1 MFKLIKSYLKGL
13 ADSHFPSDIPV
24 PVVVEQPRTPTK
36 YNKYSVNV
44 GRCTITYYFKNG
56 NAESRQVDGDPFPER
71 TTDVKD
77 YAMAHLGTEMRNN
90 QIHIK
95 HGEIDYFYKYEDVE
109 HIELSYSALY
119 KDDIFSEDLDSV
131 ISKDGRFTLV
141 KSDVPC

>member
-90 QIHIK
+90 QK
-95 HGEIDYFYKYEDVE
+95 

-141 KSDVPC
+141 KSDVPCQ